1 VDSSSITGMD
11 GSPIDIY
18 LSLRFFLSDLIMK
31 SYWALLGRL
40 LPVIKEFPI
49 CLVLSIGPL
58 LSDALEISL
67 SKLNGGSFCFFLFFT
82 FILSLISA
90 LSAINDI
97 SNGISIPL

>member
-1 VDSSSITGMD
+1 MDSSSITGMD

-18 LSLRFFLSDLIMK
+18 FSLRFLSDLIMK
-31 SYWALLGRL
+31 SYWALWGRL
-40 LPVIKEFPI
+40 LPLIKEFPI

-90 LSAINDI
+90 LSAINEI